1 MANFKSC
8 SYDFWIKLIT
18 YVLKIL
24 KYFLEAEFKKVFKLR
39 WLFKFALAIFD
50 LREEKTTL

>member
-8 SYDFWIKLIT
+8 SYDFWIKLIA

-24 KYFLEAEFKKVFKLR
+24 KYFLEAEFKTVFKLR
-39 WLFKFALAIFD
+39 WLFQFTLAIFD